1 MKRLRFNV
9 ALIGI
14 LLALI
19 ALWRDDRRITWIA
32 IGVLGVAVVLRVIG
46 RRSPTAPPES

>member
-1 MKRLRFNV
+1 MKRLRTGV
-9 ALIGI
+9 ALAGI

-32 IGVLGVAVVLRVIG
+32 IGVLGLAVILRVAS
-46 RRSPTAPPES
+46 RRTPGSTE